1 MLWNA
6 LIATCS
12 LFTLLLGWCEHTASA
27 WVWQQQ
33 CRQQGQPGQW
43 LLLCRASPANQ
54 HWPYSQYK
62 LNKTNEPKQK
72 LEVFLLI
79 SSACWTKPVSQWLLL
94 LAEEWTVMLAEE
106 WTVTLA
112 EKLTVTLAE
121 EWAAMLAEEWTVTLA
136 EEWTAMLIEE
146 WTVMLAEKLTVTLA
160 EEWAAMLAE
169 EWTVT
174 LAEKL
179 TVTLAEE
186 WTGLS
191 C

>member
-94 LAEEWTVMLAEE
+94 LAEEWTV
-106 WTVTLA
+106 
-112 EKLTVTLAE
+112 
-121 EWAAMLAEEWTVTLA
+121 TLA
-136 EEWTAMLIEE
+136 EEWTAMLVEE